1 VPSFRFFQRSQETP
15 VQWPQAVTDL
25 LDRITST
32 PSVDANSDEGRLNA
46 LSSALARLKDELRER
61 IQATTAAE
69 VTPLISLL
77 EADGPIGGKE
87 LELIRLW
94 LVGDAEYYVKTEN
107 DFSAWVAELDRLLG
121 VLRQLR
127 SEAVTPTTMAR
138 MEATVRDALRVASD
152 IAFYRQQ
159 EDRVGSFQ
167 EATNQLNREGKRT
180 LAQLLARKLSS
191 EDV

>member
-1 VPSFRFFQRSQETP
+1 MK
-15 VQWPQAVTDL
+15 
-25 LDRITST
+25 
-32 PSVDANSDEGRLNA
+32 SDEGRLNA
-46 LSSALARLKDELRER
+46 LSGALARLKDELREQ
-61 IQATTAAE
+61 IQPTTAAE

-77 EADGPIGGKE
+77 EADGPIGAKE

-107 DFSAWVAELDRLLG
+107 DFSAWVAELHRLLG
-121 VLRQLR
+121 ALRQLR

-159 EDRVGSFQ
+159 EERVGSFQ
-167 EATNQLNREGKRT
+167 NAANQLSRDDKRT

-191 EDV
+191 EEV

>member
-1 VPSFRFFQRSQETP
+1 
-15 VQWPQAVTDL
+15 
-25 LDRITST
+25 
-32 PSVDANSDEGRLNA
+32 
-46 LSSALARLKDELRER
+46 
-61 IQATTAAE
+61 
-69 VTPLISLL
+69 
-77 EADGPIGGKE
+77 
-87 LELIRLW
+87 
-94 LVGDAEYYVKTEN
+94 
-107 DFSAWVAELDRLLG
+107 
-121 VLRQLR
+121 
-127 SEAVTPTTMAR
+127 MAR

>member
-1 VPSFRFFQRSQETP
+1 M
-15 VQWPQAVTDL
+15 QWPQAVTDL

-32 PSVDANSDEGRLNA
+32 PSVQANNDEGRLNA
-46 LSSALARLKDELRER
+46 LSGALARLTDELREQM
-61 IQATTAAE
+61 QATTAAE
-69 VTPLISLL
+69 VRPLIGLL
-77 EADGPIGGKE
+77 EADGPIEAKQ
-87 LELIRLW
+87 LELMRLW

-159 EDRVGSFQ
+159 EERVRAFQ
-167 EATNQLNREGKRT
+167 NTTNQLNRDDKQT
-180 LAQLLARKLSS
+180 LARLLARKLSS
-191 EDV
+191 EDM

>member
-1 VPSFRFFQRSQETP
+1 M
-15 VQWPQAVTDL
+15 QWPQAVTDL

-32 PSVDANSDEGRLNA
+32 PSVDAKSDEGRLNA
-46 LSSALARLKDELRER
+46 LSGALAGLNQELREQ
-61 IQATTAAE
+61 IQAATAAQ

-77 EADGPIGGKE
+77 EADGAIGAKE

-159 EDRVGSFQ
+159 EERVHSFQ
-167 EATNQLNREGKRT
+167 NATNQLNRDDKQT
-180 LAQLLARKLSS
+180 LARLLARKLSS
-191 EDV
+191 EDM

>member
-1 VPSFRFFQRSQETP
+1 M
-15 VQWPQAVTDL
+15 QWPQAVTDL

-32 PSVDANSDEGRLNA
+32 PSVDAKIDEGRLNA
-46 LSSALARLKDELRER
+46 LSGTLARLKDELREQV
-61 IQATTAAE
+61 QAATASE
-69 VTPLISLL
+69 VAPLITLL
-77 EADGPIGGKE
+77 EADGPIGAKE

-127 SEAVTPTTMAR
+127 SEAVTPTTMSR

-159 EDRVGSFQ
+159 EERVGSFQ
-167 EATNQLNREGKRT
+167 NATTQLNREDKRT
-180 LAQLLARKLSS
+180 LAGLLARKLSS

>member
-1 VPSFRFFQRSQETP
+1 M
-15 VQWPQAVTDL
+15 QWPQAVTDL

-32 PSVDANSDEGRLNA
+32 PSVDAKIDEGRLNA
-46 LSSALARLKDELRER
+46 LSGTLARLKDELREQV
-61 IQATTAAE
+61 QAATASE
-69 VTPLISLL
+69 VAPLITLL
-77 EADGPIGGKE
+77 EADGPIGAKE

-121 VLRQLR
+121 ALRQLR

-167 EATNQLNREGKRT
+167 NATSRLTRDDKKT

-191 EDV
+191 EEV

>member
-1 VPSFRFFQRSQETP
+1 M
-15 VQWPQAVTDL
+15 QWPQAVTAL

-46 LSSALARLKDELRER
+46 LSAALARLNDELREQM
-61 IQATTAAE
+61 QAATVE
-69 VTPLISLL
+69 QITPLISVL
-77 EADGPIGGKE
+77 EADGPVGAKE

-107 DFSAWVAELDRLLG
+107 DLSAWVAELDRLLG

-138 MEATVRDALRVASD
+138 MEATVREALRVASD
-152 IAFYRQQ
+152 IAFYRQ
-159 EDRVGSFQ
+159 EEERVRSFQ
-167 EATNQLNREGKRT
+167 NATNQLTRDDKQT
-180 LAQLLARKLSS
+180 LARLLARKLSS
-191 EDV
+191 EDL

>member
-1 VPSFRFFQRSQETP
+1 M
-15 VQWPQAVTDL
+15 QWPQAVTDL

-32 PSVDANSDEGRLNA
+32 PSVGTNNDEGRLNA
-46 LSSALARLKDELRER
+46 LSGALASLSDELREQ
-61 IQATTAAE
+61 IQATTAE
-69 VTPLISLL
+69 QITPLIGLL
-77 EADGPIGGKE
+77 EADGSIGAKE
-87 LELIRLW
+87 MELIRLW

-121 VLRQLR
+121 VLRALR
-127 SEAVTPTTMAR
+127 SEAVTPATMAR

-159 EDRVGSFQ
+159 EERVRSFQ
-167 EATNQLNREGKRT
+167 TKTDQLNRDDKQT
-180 LAQLLARKLSS
+180 LARLLAHKLSS

>member
-1 VPSFRFFQRSQETP
+1 

-32 PSVDANSDEGRLNA
+32 PSVDTDSDEGRLNA
-46 LSSALARLKDELRER
+46 LSGALASLSDELREQ
-61 IQATTAAE
+61 IQATTAE
-69 VTPLISLL
+69 QITPLISLL
-77 EADGPIGGKE
+77 EADGPIGAKE
-87 LELIRLW
+87 MELIRLW

-121 VLRQLR
+121 VLRGLR

-138 MEATVRDALRVASD
+138 MEGTVRDALRVASD

-159 EDRVGSFQ
+159 EERVRSFQ
-167 EATNQLNREGKRT
+167 STTDQLNRDDKQT
-180 LAQLLARKLSS
+180 LARLLAHKLSS